1 MLPSRKKTWI
11 KVLIGLLLF
20 YLALGHLDFAK
31 LAGLLAGTRPWL
43 ILLAFGVTVL
53 HIATMII
60 IRTYLV
66 NFLGTTGFLAMLKT
80 FFSTTYF
87 VNILP
92 SRAGGLLG
100 EPWGLYSFSRGK
112 IDFNDALAFCLVITS
127 AQNLRKIALT
137 VVGLILFYR
146 ILPDYYA
153 IMIMAAVALYAG
165 YTAVIISA
173 VLMSDKIVGLIEKYG
188 RLVPKKVVVFVL
200 SLCQVGRQTAAGI
213 KRFLCRG
220 IRVVSVIMALLIN
233 NTLFE
238 SFRLW
243 ILLWAFG
250 VDFDFLYL
258 LLFPSLAYS
267 VTALPI
273 SLGGFGITEVSGL
286 LVFKAF
292 GLSPEIALAAVFLDR
307 ALSTYWTFLVGALLV
322 PFIKLPRREDF
333 SREPSHEPYPGGES
347 G

>member
-43 ILLAFGVTVL
+43 ILLAFGITVL
-53 HIATMII
+53 HIATMVL

-66 NFLGTTGFLAMLKT
+66 NFFGKIDFSAMLKT

-87 VNILP
+87 INILP

-137 VVGLILFYR
+137 VVGLMLFYR

-165 YTAVIISA
+165 YTAVIIAA
-173 VLMSDKIVGLIEKYG
+173 VLMSGKIVGLIETYG
-188 RLVPKKVVVFVL
+188 RLVPQKVVVFLL

-213 KRFLCRG
+213 KKFLSRG

-243 ILLWAFG
+243 LLLQAFG
-250 VDFDFLYL
+250 VDFNFFHL
-258 LLFPSLAYS
+258 LLIPSLAYS

-292 GLSPEIALAAVFLDR
+292 GLAPEIALTAVFLDR

-333 SREPSHEPYPGGES
+333 LQEPLTKPGS
-347 G
+347 GGQGD